1 MVNKISKK
9 ELIEFYRV
17 FGILLLSKLSVI
29 DSLEIIFKQSK
40 KNQLRRV
47 IKVLIADLRAGKS
60 ISKSFQKHSKIFDEV
75 FIANL
80 YVAEETGKLAEVVSE
95 YSSYQ
100 EKFFDLKQKIIQA
113 ARYPVFVISIS
124 FGVIFFMLYYLIP
137 SFETLFFSVNANMP
151 TITKILL
158 AASNFIVM
166 NISFLFMILIITLI
180 LIYFLLKTA
189 FVKNKIIDQVL
200 IKSPIIS
207 KFYLHNLLARFS
219 LSMGILLKSKVPLEH
234 SLRISR
240 NISDNSIFINEI
252 NKIIYSLTKGE
263 TISKNLIKSEIFD
276 LTFRK
281 LIATGEESAELDK
294 VFYLI
299 SEFYSKEFDNK
310 INSITTLLEPL
321 LILIVGL
328 IVLIVLVAMYLPM
341 FEIINYIG
349 V

>member
-1 MVNKISKK
+1 
-9 ELIEFYRV
+9 
-17 FGILLLSKLSVI
+17 
-29 DSLEIIFKQSK
+29 
-40 KNQLRRV
+40 
-47 IKVLIADLRAGKS
+47 
-60 ISKSFQKHSKIFDEV
+60 
-75 FIANL
+75 
-80 YVAEETGKLAEVVSE
+80 LAEVVRE
-95 YSSYQ
+95 YSRYQ
-100 EKFFDLKQKIIQA
+100 EKFIDLKQKIIQA
-113 ARYPVFVISIS
+113 ARYPDFVISIS

-137 SFETLFFSVNANMP
+137 SIETLFFSVNANMP